1 MENFSFYQKILQAK
15 FQTDRETFL
24 DQVPVLCQSNF
35 SDWALFVENFFFRQ
49 MARVTFVRDRLHVS
63 LNSDS
68 KGSPQKKLFSIQM
81 GPS

>member
-1 MENFSFYQKILQAK
+1 
-15 FQTDRETFL
+15 
-24 DQVPVLCQSNF
+24 
-35 SDWALFVENFFFRQ
+35 
-49 MARVTFVRDRLHVS
+49 MARVTVIRDRLHVS